1 MQVTQVKLISSF
13 PYFDN
18 LDFDIFDAGV
28 SSVPLYHV
36 CKYCNWDWN
45 AFSVLAAVK
54 FGLLRSVIQCA
65 ALINMSNPLT
75 TTRATIM
82 AHVFLVITRQPLQL
96 ERCSNPLRMR
106 KVFLVLI
113 KNNFLIWVRGLL
125 GRGLQSRGVFVF
137 LTNFDRPWTPIPWA
151 KILAQILC
159 GDYMISR
166 VDRALAWPSS
176 MSGTKVMA
184 QKPHFTPEIT
194 KCMSLPLAAT
204 VTRYNTR

>member
-18 LDFDIFDAGV
+18 LDFDISDAGV

-82 AHVFLVITRQPLQL
+82 AHVFFVITRQPLQL

-137 LTNFDRPWTPIPWA
+137 LTNFDGPWTPIPWA

-166 VDRALAWPSS
+166 VDRALAW
-176 MSGTKVMA
+176 
-184 QKPHFTPEIT
+184 
-194 KCMSLPLAAT
+194 
-204 VTRYNTR
+204 